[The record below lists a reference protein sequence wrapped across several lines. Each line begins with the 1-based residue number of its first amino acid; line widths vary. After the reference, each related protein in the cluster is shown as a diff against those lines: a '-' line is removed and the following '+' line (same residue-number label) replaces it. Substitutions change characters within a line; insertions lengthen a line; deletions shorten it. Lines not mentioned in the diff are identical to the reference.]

1 MALCYGLVYAG
12 VAARGQ
18 WTYQR
23 GKALAIPFAPARAI
37 IVEVWPLA
45 LLAERYNPY
54 SRAFLYFDP
63 DSRDARWISIWYD
76 DRAAGTRKRL
86 AVVTLPRWPLTVS
99 ATVVWLLLAMALIP
113 RRTTHSTSS

>member
-12 VAARGQ
+12 VAAGGQ

-37 IVEVWPLA
+37 VVEVWPLA

-63 DSRDARWISIWYD
+63 DSRDARWISIWHD
-76 DRAAGTRKRL
+76 DMAAGTRKRL
-86 AVVTLPRWPLTVS
+86 AVFTLPTWPMAI
-99 ATVVWLLLAMALIP
+99 ATASVWLILAGALI
-113 RRTTHSTSS
+113 RRRITPGTRS